1 MRKGIIVSAALHLG
15 VIGAAMVTWP
25 SALRPSEEAPPS
37 VPVELITIAEATN
50 IQAAVREPP
59 PQPAPTPVE
68 AVVPMIDPDMDIQ
81 LAEMTPP
88 PPEPQ
93 PEPEPE
99 VLPEPEPEE
108 MVEAEPEPEPPPAP
122 TPPSPAPREK
132 PAPEPEEEFDLESV
146 IALLDNRAPRAATP
160 QSAPVAEAPR
170 RGIGDQSAMTMNL
183 ADALRAQM
191 RECWNPPVGAPN
203 PEQLIVDVEVYLA
216 QNGALAR
223 APQLT
228 PQSRAAANANPH
240 LRAAAEA
247 ALRAVNICAPY
258 RNLPVDQYAQWRD
271 VIITFDPTKMAGR

>member
-25 SALRPSEEAPPS
+25 SALRLSEEAPPS

-59 PQPAPTPVE
+59 PQPTPTPVE
-68 AVVPMIDPDMDIQ
+68 AVVPTIDPDMDIQ

-99 VLPEPEPEE
+99 ALPEPEPEE
-108 MVEAEPEPEPPPAP
+108 VAQAEPEPEPPPAP

-132 PAPEPEEEFDLESV
+132 PAPEPEEEFDLDSV

-183 ADALRAQM
+183 RDAIMSQM
-191 RECWNPPVGAPN
+191 RECWNFPAGAPN
-203 PEQLIVDVEVYLA
+203 AEELFVGVTFYLA
-216 QNGALAR
+216 PSGELAR

-228 PQSRAAANANPH
+228 AETRAAMAGNAY

-258 RNLPVDQYAQWRD
+258 RGLPTDQYAEWRE
-271 VIITFDPTKMAGR
+271 IIVTFDPTKMAGR